1 MPDPSAPGP
10 ASPYDAAAFV
20 AVAAR
25 EGRGAL
31 VTTEVPGAR
40 LVALERRTGPFVVS
54 HAPPL
59 GFYHGPSLAAWPA
72 EPEATRGGGALGL
85 LVDAVQARAHAF
97 ALALAPGTGVANGAD
112 ALCPPLPD
120 VRPLVWRGVTCE
132 VRFTYRLRLDGP
144 DAVRA
149 AMRPNARRTLPAH
162 PEPLAQ
168 ASPEAL
174 AAVVVAAY
182 TRHRR
187 RPPLGEAALARVA
200 AGCEAAGIGRV
211 VQVGEAVALVLDT
224 GDGAAPCLALNGG
237 PGLPRLV
244 WALAADAA
252 LAGRVLDLIGA
263 NTPSIAD
270 AKRRLGA
277 TLVPYVRATWH
288 RAGLARAVS
297 ALRPLV

>member
-1 MPDPSAPGP
+1 MPDPLALRP

-20 AVAAR
+20 EMVAR

-40 LVALERRTGPFVVS
+40 LVALERRLGPFVVS
-54 HAPPL
+54 RAPPL
-59 GFYHGPSLAAWPA
+59 GFYHGPALAAWPT
-72 EPEATRGGGALGL
+72 EAGSTRGGGDLGA
-85 LVDAVQARAHAF
+85 LVDAMQARTHAF
-97 ALALAPGTGVANGAD
+97 ALSFAPGAGAGAD
-112 ALCPPLPD
+112 VLCPPLPD
-120 VRPLVWRGVTCE
+120 VRPLVWRGVACE
-132 VRFTYRLRLDGP
+132 VRFTYRLRLGAP
-144 DAVRA
+144 EAVRA
-149 AMRPNARRTLPAH
+149 AMRPNARRTLPAD
-162 PEPLAQ
+162 PEPLVP

-187 RPPLGEAALARVA
+187 HPPLGEAALARVA
-200 AGCEAAGIGRV
+200 AGCVDAGLGRV
-211 VQVGEAVALVLDT
+211 VQVGEALALVLDA

-244 WALAADAA
+244 WALCADAA
-252 LAGRVLDLIGA
+252 LAGRVLDLVGA

-288 RAGLARAVS
+288 RAGLARMVS